1 MDGCCHPDVDQV
13 LAVLGPS
20 VMRQAGRIL
29 LLAIAASWLVA
40 GCNGGSEMV
49 SAEAA
54 KARTQAGVK
63 DPAEKG
69 GDGR

>member
-1 MDGCCHPDVDQV
+1 
-13 LAVLGPS
+13 
-20 VMRQAGRIL
+20 MRKFGRIL
-29 LLAIAASWLVA
+29 LLTVAASWLLA
-40 GCNGGSEMV
+40 GCSGGSEMV

-63 DPAEKG
+63 DPAEKS

>member
-1 MDGCCHPDVDQV
+1 
-13 LAVLGPS
+13 
-20 VMRQAGRIL
+20 MRQAGRIL